1 MLCAGNQDEGA
12 DTCQVGIGKET
23 MWRRK
28 MSVEVSL
35 ADILHVKGDSG
46 GPLISRG
53 GAGGYSLVLDFQII
67 KTKIQNKT
75 RIVNAAHVTLY

>member
-12 DTCQVGIGKET
+12 DTCQVGNET

-53 GAGGYSLVLDFQII
+53 GAGGYSLVLNF
-67 KTKIQNKT
+67 
-75 RIVNAAHVTLY
+75 